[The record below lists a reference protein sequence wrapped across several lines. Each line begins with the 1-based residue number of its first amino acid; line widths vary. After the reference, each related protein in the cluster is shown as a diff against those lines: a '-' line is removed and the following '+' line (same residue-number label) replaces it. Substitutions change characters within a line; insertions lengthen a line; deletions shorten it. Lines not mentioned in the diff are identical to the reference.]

1 MKRNQQHS
9 LACILR
15 NAVGFRVNMSQA
27 RYSALRAG
35 TLTSELNDHINKLN
49 LICSDIEIEVRKQ
62 FIRNA
67 INREA
72 GTK

>member
-1 MKRNQQHS
+1 
-9 LACILR
+9 
-15 NAVGFRVNMSQA
+15 MSQA